1 MIKNFID
8 TSGIECYEDVSL
20 KKYNTYKIDAKA
32 KYLVFPKDSVELI
45 SLISYLKD
53 NNCKFLVLGNGSN
66 VIFNFEYYD
75 GVIIRLDRLNSISIN
90 DNVIEVG
97 AGYSLIKLANE
108 VALLGLSGLEFA
120 SGIPGC
126 VGASVAMNA
135 GAYNHSLAEVVES
148 VKVLT
153 PDNEII
159 TMNNEE
165 LEFNYRES
173 FLKHNKDYIILS
185 CKIILSHGN
194 KEEILELISNR
205 RIRRMESQPLNYPSA
220 GSVFRNPEGNYAGK
234 LIEDCGFKG
243 YKLGG
248 AMVSLKHANFIINY
262 DGATGRDIVLL
273 INKIK
278 NSVKEKY
285 GIDLILEQIIID

>member
-1 MIKNFID
+1 MIKSFID
-8 TSGIECYEDVSL
+8 TSGVEYYEDVSL

-75 GVIIRLDRLNSISIN
+75 GVIIRLDRFNSISIN

>member
-45 SLISYLKD
+45 SLISYLKS
-53 NNCKFLVLGNGSN
+53 NKCKFLVLGNGSN

-75 GVIIRLDRLNSISIN
+75 GVIIRLDRFNSISIN

-148 VKVLT
+148 VMVLT

-194 KEEILELISNR
+194 KEEILELIKDR
-205 RIRRMESQPLNYPSA
+205 RVRRMESQPLNYPSA

>member
-75 GVIIRLDRLNSISIN
+75 GVIIRLDRFNSISIN

-148 VKVLT
+148 VMVLT

-185 CKIILSHGN
+185 CKIILSH
-194 KEEILELISNR
+194 
-205 RIRRMESQPLNYPSA
+205 
-220 GSVFRNPEGNYAGK
+220 
-234 LIEDCGFKG
+234 
-243 YKLGG
+243 
-248 AMVSLKHANFIINY
+248 
-262 DGATGRDIVLL
+262 
-273 INKIK
+273 
-278 NSVKEKY
+278 
-285 GIDLILEQIIID
+285 